1 VSPVMG
7 NEFKANCKVCHRI
20 FSVAHGGLS
29 DLKQHSEGDY
39 HVRAAQGQ
47 RMQSGIAQFMIPQTS
62 PEIDT
67 VSCGQ
72 MCVLLLDTL
81 VSHHVITLVKFYLIC
96 IAYKLQDYFSI
107 LA

>member
-1 VSPVMG
+1 MSPVMG

-39 HVRAAQGQ
+39 HVRAAQGR

-62 PEIDT
+62 PEIDM

-72 MCVLLLDTL
+72 MCVLDT
-81 VSHHVITLVKFYLIC
+81 
-96 IAYKLQDYFSI
+96 
-107 LA
+107 